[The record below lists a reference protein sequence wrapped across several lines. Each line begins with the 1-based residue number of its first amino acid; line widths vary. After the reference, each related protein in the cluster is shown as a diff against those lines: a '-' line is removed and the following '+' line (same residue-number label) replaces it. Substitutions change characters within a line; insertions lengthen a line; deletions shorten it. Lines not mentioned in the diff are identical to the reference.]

1 MVCPKCSGETRVI
14 DVVKA
19 KNENYRRILCKS
31 CGHTFFTVEY
41 ETENNEIF
49 RKNWNRNN
57 RRYKKETK
65 K

>member
-1 MVCPKCSGETRVI
+1 MNCPRCDGQTKVN

-31 CGHTFFTVEY
+31 CGYVFFTVEY
-41 ETENNEIF
+41 ETENNESF

-57 RRYKKETK
+57 RRYKKEM
-65 K
+65 